1 MTRQRVAVLGNAD
14 GWYVRDLKRA
24 ATHELIEVV
33 GFRELTAE
41 LGAGSVVLG
50 SRTSDEAAERRWLSS
65 SKKDFDAVLVR
76 TMPFGSLEQIIFRMN
91 ALHAAA
97 RQGTKIF
104 NSPRCLEMAI
114 DKWLTL
120 DILQAAGLPV
130 PRTICCQTRSD
141 ALEAFESLGRDCVV
155 KPIFG
160 GEGRGIMRVNDP
172 DMAWRVF
179 GSLEQ
184 LNSVLYLQEFLPH
197 NGFDLRLLV
206 IGDEIFSV
214 RRYGNGDWRTNVSR
228 GGHAEPVNPTP
239 EQLAMARQAA
249 DAIGGMMVGV
259 DILPTTDG
267 RDVLIEVNAVPGW
280 RGTGAAL
287 GVDIARKVL
296 DLLFV

>member
-1 MTRQRVAVLGNAD
+1 MTKQRIAILGNAD
-14 GWYVRDLKRA
+14 GWYVRDLMRA
-24 ATHELIEVV
+24 ANHETIEVV

-41 LGAGSVVLG
+41 LGAGQVVLG
-50 SRTSDEAAERRWLSS
+50 SRTSDEQAQQRWLSGS
-65 SKKDFDAVLVR
+65 NRDFDAVLVR

-97 RQGTKIF
+97 RQGTRIF

-120 DILQAAGLPV
+120 DILQTAGLPV
-130 PRTICCQTRSD
+130 PRTICCQSRSD
-141 ALEAFESLGRDCVV
+141 ALEAFEKLGRDCVV

-160 GEGRGIMRVNDP
+160 GEGRGIMRVDDP
-172 DMAWRVF
+172 DLAWRVF

-184 LNSVLYLQEFLPH
+184 LGAVLYLQEFLPH

-206 IGDEIFSV
+206 IGKEIFSV
-214 RRYGNGDWRTNVSR
+214 RRFGNGDWRTNVSR

-239 EQLAMARQAA
+239 AQLAMARQAA

-259 DILPTTDG
+259 DILPATDG

-296 DLLFV
+296 DQLFI